1 MFVIG
6 DFRLF
11 LLSVVCVRWQNKI
24 EEELY
29 DEDDEEEVCKR
40 IGVERF
46 LDAYRIEFKLD
57 GVALDISILF

>member
-11 LLSVVCVRWQNKI
+11 LLSVVDVRWQNKI

-46 LDAYRIEFKLD
+46 LDAHRIEFKLD